1 MAKLRLAVFI
11 GLLWSCIFASATG
24 FMPES
29 SCVLSGYEDRDIV
42 ERRLK
47 LLPLHDIEGIWQWVD
62 NGSVIVIERYCPEN
76 VPHSEMYSY
85 RMIVLRSPR
94 LSVRPGTVMGYINAT
109 AKRNCYEAG
118 IYTDFDGG
126 TVLFNAK
133 RFVLTLDGRRMSFA
147 KRKSSVKVNLW
158 RLAPYMFRYSI
169 TRRDDNM
176 KGLDGCVKLYPDSS
190 EEPLAPRY
198 L

>member
-1 MAKLRLAVFI
+1 MVKLKLAVLV
-11 GLLWSCIFASATG
+11 GLLLNCVFASAAE
-24 FMPES
+24 FIPES
-29 SCVLSGYEDRDIV
+29 SRVLSGYEDRDIV

-47 LLPLHDIEGIWQWVD
+47 LLPLHDVEGVWQWVD
-62 NGSVIVIERYCPEN
+62 NGSVIAIERYKPEGM
-76 VPHSEMYSY
+76 PYSEMCSY
-85 RMIVLRSPR
+85 RMIILRSPR

-109 AKRNCYEAG
+109 AKRNYYEAS

-147 KRKSSVKVNLW
+147 KMKSSVKVNLW

-169 TRRDDNM
+169 TRREDNV
-176 KGLDGCVKLYPDSS
+176 KGLDGCIKLFPDSS
-190 EEPLAPRY
+190 EELLEPIY